1 MSRHSFKAC
10 AAYSVFIQSRRSDMK
25 FTTNMGQTD
34 RIIRIALA
42 VVFAALN
49 LFGIVSGVLGLVLWG
64 LAAVFV
70 LTSVISFC
78 PLYLP
83 FKLSTKGK

>member
-1 MSRHSFKAC
+1 
-10 AAYSVFIQSRRSDMK
+10 MK

-42 VVFAALN
+42 VVLAALN
-49 LFGIVSGVLGLVLWG
+49 LFGIVSGPLGLILWV

-83 FKLSTKGK
+83 FKISTKGK

>member
-1 MSRHSFKAC
+1 
-10 AAYSVFIQSRRSDMK
+10 MK

-49 LFGIVSGVLGLVLWG
+49 LFGIVGGVLGVILWVL
-64 LAAVFV
+64 AIVFV

-83 FKLSTKGK
+83 FKISTKGG

>member
-1 MSRHSFKAC
+1 
-10 AAYSVFIQSRRSDMK
+10 MK

-34 RIIRIALA
+34 RIIRVALA

-49 LFGIVSGVLGLVLWG
+49 LFGIVSGVPGLILWA
-64 LAAVFV
+64 LAVVFV

-83 FKLSTKGK
+83 FKISTKGG